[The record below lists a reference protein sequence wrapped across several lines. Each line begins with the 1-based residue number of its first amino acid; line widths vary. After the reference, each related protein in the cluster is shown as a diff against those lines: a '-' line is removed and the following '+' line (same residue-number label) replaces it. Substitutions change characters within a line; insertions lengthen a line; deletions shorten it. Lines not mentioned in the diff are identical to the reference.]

1 MRNKLIFVLLLL
13 PVWAVAQ
20 VRFGYIS
27 YADVCKQMPVYA
39 QAQQQLADL
48 KGKYEQE
55 ATRGEEEFQ
64 RKFSD
69 FLQGQKEFPANI
81 LLKRQAE
88 LQDLMERSIAF
99 RKEAQAFLD
108 NTEKELMKDVY
119 AELNIAIKAVAED
132 YGYAF
137 VLNTDDNAAPY
148 VNPQLG
154 DDISDVVRVKLG
166 ILKEI
171 PVVVEPTTVEPVEI
185 LEVDTTQPADTGKV
199 EESNEDPAIQL

>member
-27 YADVCKQMPVYA
+27 YADVCIQMPVYD

-69 FLQGQKEFPANI
+69 FLQGQKDFPANI

-88 LQDLMERSIAF
+88 LQDLMERGIAF

-108 NTEKELMKDVY
+108 KTEKELMKDVY
-119 AELNIAIKAVAED
+119 AELNAAIKAVADD

-154 DDISDVVRVKLG
+154 DDISDLVRVKLG

-171 PVVVEPTTVEPVEI
+171 PVVVEPVTVEPVEV
-185 LEVDTTQPADTGKV
+185 LEPDTTQPADAGKV
-199 EESNEDPAIQL
+199 EEVKEDTTTQL